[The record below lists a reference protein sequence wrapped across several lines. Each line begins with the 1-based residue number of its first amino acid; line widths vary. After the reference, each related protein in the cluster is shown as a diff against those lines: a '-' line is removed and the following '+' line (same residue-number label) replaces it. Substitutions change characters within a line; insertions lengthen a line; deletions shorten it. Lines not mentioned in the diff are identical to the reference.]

1 MNAKKGVDV
10 LESLKCSY
18 VSWQM
23 IEMFVLAPCLSIL
36 VWQKCKRQ
44 NILTSVEEY
53 LRNIPQQRKWEKSE
67 ITFFVLNVMQI

>member
-23 IEMFVLAPCLSIL
+23 IEMFVLAPCLSI
-36 VWQKCKRQ
+36 QRQ